1 MSTQV
6 NDTATQY
13 VSDAARLSLALSRI
27 SRWIR
32 RQQTLPLGHGAL
44 SALAT
49 ISREGPLRLG
59 DLAAREGLAAPSL
72 SRIIAVLVVEG
83 YVDRRPDQEDGRS
96 WLVSITASGDQ
107 LLAQLRAASAGVLI
121 DRLATLDP
129 DQRATIVAALPALE
143 SLAADA
149 WESAHDA
156 APTGASSSLDRAG
169 R

>member
-1 MSTQV
+1 VSIQV
-6 NDTATQY
+6 KDTATQS

-83 YVDRRPDQEDGRS
+83 YVDRRPDHEDGRS
-96 WLVSITASGDQ
+96 WLVSITATGDQ
-107 LLAQLRAASAGVLI
+107 LLAQLRASSAGVLI
-121 DRLATLDP
+121 DRLATLDL
-129 DQRATIVAALPALE
+129 DQRAAIVAALPALE
-143 SLAADA
+143 ALAADA
-149 WESAHDA
+149 WEAPHDVASTATSSA
-156 APTGASSSLDRAG
+156 AG
-169 R
+169 RASR